1 MPCLRNANL
10 FELLYKLIDG
20 LRLRT

>member
-10 FELLYKLIDG
+10 FELLYKLIDR